1 MTRKKQITELLK
13 CISEGVY
20 EKEHILSLSLLC
32 CVAGESLFMLG
43 PPGTAKSM
51 VARRIKEVFADSSSF
66 EYLMSRF
73 STPDEIFGPVSI
85 SKLKNEDVYERS
97 VEGFLPTASVVFLDE
112 IWKAG
117 PAIQN
122 ALLTVINERI
132 YQNGKC
138 CIHLPMK
145 MLIAASNELPAED
158 EGLEALWD
166 RFLVRVISNNIEN
179 EEVFYK
185 MLLDNENKHVE
196 VSQSIKVSDSLF
208 YEWQS
213 EISKVTVGKEILHIL
228 TEIRKCLKALCEEE
242 DIVPLD
248 YYVSDRR
255 WKKTVHLLQTAA
267 FLNERRKV
275 DYSDILLL
283 RHMLWNKTETISKV
297 CEMVCSA
304 LFYDIVKKKKQF
316 ERKLDKYLKTCDTK
330 ETDFCVY
337 NHFYN
342 KLKNFPKGQCYF
354 SALDYKHLSLTKDC
368 EGVLYYD
375 DVRTAYYVRRFDANN
390 SAPQTLFGNV
400 EKIKIRRHPNGI
412 CINGEFYALETK
424 YRDADSETD
433 EMCSKDYAVNTLEQL
448 LKELSAIE
456 EAFSNRKDM
465 MCNSANIFISKLD
478 CDMLKEYIKPLEK
491 EINGLGVK
499 MKGYSLSL

>member
-1 MTRKKQITELLK
+1 MTRKEHITELLK

-51 VARRIKEVFADSSSF
+51 VARRIKEVFVDSSSF

-97 VEGFLPTASVVFLDE
+97 VEGFLPTVSVVFLDE

-166 RFLVRVISNNIEN
+166 RFLVRVISNNIED

-196 VSQSIKVSDSLF
+196 VPQSIKVSDNLF
-208 YEWQS
+208 HEWQS
-213 EISKVTVGKEILHIL
+213 RISKVAVGKDILHIL

-255 WKKTVHLLQTAA
+255 WKKIVHLLQTSA
-267 FLNERRKV
+267 FLNDREKV
-275 DYSDILLL
+275 DHSDMLLL
-283 RHMLWNKTETISKV
+283 YHVLWNKTETISKV
-297 CEMVCSA
+297 CETVSRA
-304 LFYDIVKKKKQF
+304 LLFDIVKKKEQLEK
-316 ERKLDKYLKTCDTK
+316 KLDKCLKSFNSKDVV
-330 ETDFCVY
+330 FCVY
-337 NHFYN
+337 DHFYN
-342 KLKNFPKGQCYF
+342 RLKDFPKGKCYF
-354 SALDYKHLSLTKDC
+354 TALEYKYLSLTKDSD
-368 EGVLYYD
+368 GVLYYD
-375 DVRTAYYVRRFDANN
+375 NIKDTYYIRKFDASN
-390 SAPQTLFGNV
+390 SSSMPLFGNV

-412 CINGEFYALETK
+412 CVNGELYAFDVK
-424 YRDADSETD
+424 RKNSDSESN
-433 EMCSKDYAVNTLEQL
+433 EMLSNDYVINSVEQL
-448 LKELSAIE
+448 LKEFCAIE
-456 EAFSNRKDM
+456 KTLSDRKEV
-465 MCNSANIFISKLD
+465 MCNPTNIFISNQD
-478 CDMLKEYIKPLEK
+478 CDVMKGYIKPLEK
-491 EINGLGVK
+491 EMNGLGVK